1 MGTLPLTAL
10 LLLSLHASAT
20 VILPKRR
27 LSFVAST
34 NAGSS
39 SLQPLADLLI
49 SRRSSWNV
57 AHAYC
62 SSPGEITNASVLP
75 EPPFCYN
82 NWTLPI
88 RAAAPHVL
96 HIPII
101 QMLGN
106 AGPLNFAHPYVFAEK
121 YVGWAER
128 WNFDGF
134 LLDAEFKGDDA
145 AFSAFLSVFADALH
159 AANKSLG
166 VFLYPDLGKK
176 DLVNRS
182 TADYWLGTW
191 GGKCSTIPGFIWA
204 CNPYYGRGGMMLYQR
219 DAACTGG
226 GIAEMFST
234 WKEARME
241 ETGFW
246 ANAADMGDS
255 WYDAM
260 AAFLN
265 ATGDDGDGGE
275 PGAAEAPAP
284 PPPPPPEAAVALPAG
299 SPLPPWNYSG
309 FSRFPSFYFGASTGS
324 QSPSQLALVARFS
337 LAGWGWQQGFG
348 GGHGEAQGLAAA
360 RALRR
365 VAPVG
370 LPNSPDAAFVYRQS
384 EALFT
389 YYDTMKNLTT
399 DPALAPVLYAAQL
412 RDPVTGRACGGG
424 GLLSFSNA
432 TFVGYWTDVVGGE
445 LAREAPSVAAVF
457 LDGFDKLYAG
467 DTLAAQGCPA
477 FGANATAAALRAK
490 VAATA
495 AQAVALRAGGVVPI
509 ISTYNY
515 LKGAAATAPPL
526 GAMNG
531 VYEDELVAGLAGT
544 PWLRFYEVWL
554 GHGAEQDAIQI
565 SNAILEGAAGVPFV
579 ARSDPRNMHTL
590 EYGAAG
596 FLVAQGSHCYW
607 GASTGWLDP
616 DWPWRGIFDWRVGTP
631 LGPAQRS
638 GRFAW
643 TRRFTAANVSV
654 NTEKG
659 WAELAFADG
668 RVVRGSRDVQ

>member
-1 MGTLPLTAL
+1 MAHLSILALFLT
-10 LLLSLHASAT
+10 SVSAA
-20 VILPKRR
+20 LPKRR

-34 NAGSS
+34 NAGSTS
-39 SLQPLADLLI
+39 FQPLADLLI
-49 SRRSSWNV
+49 SRKASWNV

-62 SSPGEITNASVLP
+62 SSPGEITNATVLP

-88 RAAAPHVL
+88 RTAAPHIL

-106 AGPLNFAHPYVFAEK
+106 SGPLNFAHPYIFSSKYVAWAEK
-121 YVGWAER
+121 YG
-128 WNFDGF
+128 FDGY

-145 AFSAFLSVFADALH
+145 AFAAFLTVFADALH
-159 AANKSLG
+159 AANKTLG

-176 DLVNRS
+176 DYVNRT

-191 GGKCSTIPGFIWA
+191 SHKCSTIPSFIWA

-219 DAACTGG
+219 DAACTAG
-226 GIAEMFST
+226 GIADMFAT

-255 WYDAM
+255 WYAAM

-265 ATGDDGDGGE
+265 ATGDGDGGAGAG
-275 PGAAEAPAP
+275 PAGGAAATEAPAAAAGAPAP
-284 PPPPPPEAAVALPAG
+284 PPPPAE
-299 SPLPPWNYSG
+299 SQPPWTYSG
-309 FSRFPSFYFGASTGS
+309 FSRFPSFYFGASAGA
-324 QSPSQLALVARFS
+324 QSPAQLALVARFS
-337 LAGWGWQQGFG
+337 LAGWGWQQGFS

-365 VAPVG
+365 VAPAG
-370 LPNSPDAAFVYRQS
+370 LPTSPDAAFVYRQS
-384 EALFT
+384 ESLFT
-389 YYDTMKNLTT
+389 FYDAMKNLTT
-399 DPALAPVLYAAQL
+399 DPALAPVLFAAQL

-432 TFVGYWTDVVGGE
+432 TFSAYWTGTVGGE
-445 LAREAPSVAAVF
+445 LASEAPTVRAVF
-457 LDGFDKLYAG
+457 YDGFDKLYAG
-467 DTLAAQGCPA
+467 VTLAAQGCPA

-495 AQAVALRAGGVVPI
+495 AQAAAMLRAGGVVPI

-515 LKGAAATAPPL
+515 LRGAAASSL
-526 GAMNG
+526 GSMNG
-531 VYEDELVAGLAGT
+531 VFEDEYVAALAGT

-554 GHGAEQDAIQI
+554 GHGAEQDAVQI

-579 ARSDPRNMHTL
+579 ARSDPRTMHTL

-596 FLVAQGSHCYW
+596 FLIAQGAHCYW
-607 GASTGWLDP
+607 GASTGWLDV
-616 DWPWRGIFDWRVGTP
+616 DWPWRGIDDWRVGAP

-638 GRFAW
+638 GRYAW
-643 TRRFTAANVSV
+643 ARRFAAANVTV
-654 NTEKG
+654 DTEKG
-659 WAELAFADG
+659 WAVLAFADG
-668 RVVRGSRDVQ
+668 RVVRGFRGAE